1 MLRKIEYYP
10 NGQLVEKRVGHR
22 NFLKQNSTCIYK
34 TEDLG
39 NNLENIMKKL
49 SNVLNLKFMNSMLI
63 STFGGKKYWSNSPNK
78 ANNEFDNNR
87 HIGVAIYQKRSNNH
101 QFY

>member
-1 MLRKIEYYP
+1 
-10 NGQLVEKRVGHR
+10 
-22 NFLKQNSTCIYK
+22 
-34 TEDLG
+34 
-39 NNLENIMKKL
+39 
-49 SNVLNLKFMNSMLI
+49 MLI

-87 HIGVAIYQKRSNNH
+87 HVGVANLPKRSNNH